1 MMKKKQLK
9 PGAILFIGFM
19 IILAMLFWFW
29 VEDSIH
35 NQQEALERTQY
46 IESMQKWRTPGR

>member
-1 MMKKKQLK
+1 MKKRQLK
-9 PGAILFIGFM
+9 PGVILFIGFM
-19 IILAMLFWFW
+19 AILAMLMWWW

-46 IESMQKWRTPGR
+46 LESLQTGRTYGR

>member
-1 MMKKKQLK
+1 MKKRQLK
-9 PGAILFIGFM
+9 PGEILFIGF
-19 IILAMLFWFW
+19 IVILAMLMLWW

-46 IESMQKWRTPGR
+46 IESLQTGRTPGR